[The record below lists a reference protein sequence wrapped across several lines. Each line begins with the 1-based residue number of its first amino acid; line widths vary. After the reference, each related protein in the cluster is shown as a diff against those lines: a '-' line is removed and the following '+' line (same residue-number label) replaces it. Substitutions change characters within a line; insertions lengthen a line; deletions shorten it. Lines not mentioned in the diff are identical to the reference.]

1 MTLTNFENIDGEP
14 HVIYGGGDIAVVRDL
29 GIVLSLTPADDFNHP
44 VAITLTPGECAHLAY
59 GAIRMLVLCG
69 WGKLKGAFA

>member
-14 HVIYGGGDIAVVRDL
+14 HVIYGGGAIAVGDL

-44 VAITLTPGECAHLAY
+44 VALILTPGECAHLAY